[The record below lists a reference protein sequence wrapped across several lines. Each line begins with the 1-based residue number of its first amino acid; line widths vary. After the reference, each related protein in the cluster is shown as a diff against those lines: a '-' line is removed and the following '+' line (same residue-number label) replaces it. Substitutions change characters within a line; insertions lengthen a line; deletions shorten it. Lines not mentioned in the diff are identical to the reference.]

1 MEVQTTLMRS
11 NNLANITTLFHYIDR
26 RFHNRTIELKELI
39 ANVRSCIINYM
50 HYKTFWPC
58 AGDDPIV
65 TIFDGMFENEYH
77 VIKHELIAYLE
88 QFIEELKYY
97 CDVKRL
103 LDIIV
108 TEEGNMCILKT
119 KPLNMRVTITY
130 KGK

>member
-1 MEVQTTLMRS
+1 MEVQTTLIRS
-11 NNLANITTLFHYIDR
+11 NNLANITTLFHYIDH
-26 RFHNRTIELKELI
+26 RFYNQVIDLKEI
-39 ANVRSCIINYM
+39 ISNIRSCILNYIR
-50 HYKTFWPC
+50 YGNIWP
-58 AGDDPIV
+58 GIDDDTIV
-65 TIFDGMFENEYH
+65 TVFDGMSENEH
-77 VIKHELIAYLE
+77 RVIEHDLIAYLE

-103 LDIIV
+103 LDIVV

>member
-58 AGDDPIV
+58 TGDDPIV
-65 TIFDGMFENEYH
+65 TI
-77 VIKHELIAYLE
+77 LIAYLE
-88 QFIEELKYY
+88 QFAEELKYY

-103 LDIIV
+103 LDIVV